1 MQIVAPC
8 SRQQTILTIAAAL
21 LFCILCLSG
30 LHPHERLTWLMETM
44 PVWIALPLLIW
55 TYRRFPLTN
64 LLYGLIFLHAL
75 ILIFG
80 GMYTYAHIPIG
91 FWVQD
96 IFSLTRNPYDKL
108 GHFVQ
113 GLVPALL
120 AKEILLRGHHV
131 SGRKMAAFLSICVAM
146 AISACYE
153 LIEWWAALI
162 MGQGADEFLGTQGDV
177 WDTQSDMFMALIGA
191 LVAVLLISRWHDRQL
206 ANMMLN
212 NTNAGASK

>member
-1 MQIVAPC
+1 MQTAA
-8 SRQQTILTIAAAL
+8 SYQRQKTILTIAAVL
-21 LFCILCLSG
+21 LLCILCLSG
-30 LHPHERLTWLMETM
+30 LNPHERLTWLMETM
-44 PVWIALPLLIW
+44 PVWIALPVLIW
-55 TYRRFPLTN
+55 TYSRFPLTN
-64 LLYGLIFLHAL
+64 LLYALIFLHAL
-75 ILIFG
+75 ILIVG
-80 GMYTYAHIPIG
+80 GTYTYAQVPIG

-96 IFSLTRNPYDKL
+96 IFSLARNPYDKL

-131 SGRKMAAFLSICVAM
+131 SGRKMAAFLSVCVAM

-191 LVAVLLISRWHDRQL
+191 GVAVLLLARWHDRQI
-206 ANMMLN
+206 
-212 NTNAGASK
+212 AGYEKIAG